1 MLVFFLR
8 HLAIFKPT
16 LAANQRCPEVHFSND
31 TACLPCSV
39 CPPGERVMRLC
50 GDTKCQSCCPG
61 FDYFNTTEMEACLS
75 CDQNSNCLPGN
86 FKVIKN
92 CTVSSITVYDGC
104 EAGFYFNKNQGERG
118 GCVECS
124 PLCRVDEVE
133 TKGCKTEHDRV
144 CSKRALT
151 TENILNPTTFWKETD
166 YNGTDD
172 TTATLPTD
180 DTDKDP
186 IHEAAGAGKRQE
198 AGLDQ
203 PIQTLLALI
212 GSFGDWR
219 RLGEKL
225 GQADECRA
233 FNSQQSPTQA
243 FLTLYSEKRGSTV
256 RTLVNAS
263 EVAGLTHFASKMREK
278 FVPAQDHEE
287 IEAREESMT
296 VLCNTGIMVA
306 RCE

>member
-198 AGLDQ
+198 GLDQ

-212 GSFGDWR
+212 GSF
-219 RLGEKL
+219 
-225 GQADECRA
+225 
-233 FNSQQSPTQA
+233 
-243 FLTLYSEKRGSTV
+243 EKRGSTV

>member
-198 AGLDQ
+198 VKYRQRPSDAAILQRLPLIPHAGLDQ

-212 GSFGDWR
+212 GSF
-219 RLGEKL
+219 
-225 GQADECRA
+225 
-233 FNSQQSPTQA
+233 
-243 FLTLYSEKRGSTV
+243 EKRGSTV